1 MILVGMRIF
10 IYKTLFVFLCILI
23 VYKMT
28 IGSLVSDF
36 EGKLDNLSSKENILI
51 IKEKIREEINSS
63 IEKDQILNKEDAI
76 LIKKFLNKIKDE
88 IN

>member
-1 MILVGMRIF
+1 MRIF

-28 IGSLVSDF
+28 VGSLVSEF
-36 EGKLDNLSSKENILI
+36 ERKLDNISSKENILI
-51 IKEKIREEINSS
+51 IQEKIREEISNS

>member
-1 MILVGMRIF
+1 MRIF
-10 IYKTLFVFLCILI
+10 IYKTLFIFLCILI

-28 IGSLVSDF
+28 VGSLVSEF
-36 EGKLDNLSSKENILI
+36 ERKLDNISSKENILI
-51 IKEKIREEINSS
+51 IQEKIREEISNS

>member
-1 MILVGMRIF
+1 MRIF

-23 VYKMT
+23 VYKIT
-28 IGSLVSDF
+28 IGNLVSEF
-36 EGKLDNLSSKENILI
+36 EGKLDNLSSKENLLI
-51 IKEKIREEINSS
+51 IKEKIRGEISNS

>member
-1 MILVGMRIF
+1 MV
-10 IYKTLFVFLCILI
+10 YKTLFVFLCILI
-23 VYKMT
+23 VYKIT
-28 IGSLVSDF
+28 IGNLVSEF
-36 EGKLDNLSSKENILI
+36 EGKLDNLSSKENLLI
-51 IKEKIREEINSS
+51 IKEKIRGEISNS

>member
-1 MILVGMRIF
+1 
-10 IYKTLFVFLCILI
+10 LI
-23 VYKMT
+23 VYKIT
-28 IGSLVSDF
+28 IGNLVSEF
-36 EGKLDNLSSKENILI
+36 EGKLDNLSSKENLLI
-51 IKEKIREEINSS
+51 IKEKIRGEISNS

>member
-1 MILVGMRIF
+1 MVGMRIF

>member
-1 MILVGMRIF
+1 MRIF
-10 IYKTLFVFLCILI
+10 IYKTLFIFLCILI
-23 VYKMT
+23 VYKIT
-28 IGSLVSDF
+28 IGNLVSEF
-36 EGKLDNLSSKENILI
+36 EGKLDNLSSKENLLI
-51 IKEKIREEINSS
+51 IKEKIRGEISNS

>member
-1 MILVGMRIF
+1 
-10 IYKTLFVFLCILI
+10 
-23 VYKMT
+23 MT
-28 IGSLVSDF
+28 VGSLVSEF
-36 EGKLDNLSSKENILI
+36 ERKLDNKYSKENILI
-51 IKEKIREEINSS
+51 IQEKIREEISNS